1 MVGAKVARE
10 EYGCIFSRQE
20 AYLVDKKPIVV
31 VIDALCN
38 RALCNR
44 ALV

>member
-1 MVGAKVARE
+1 MAVV
-10 EYGCIFSRQE
+10 
-20 AYLVDKKPIVV
+20 LVDKKPIVV